1 MSYQLRP
8 AWPGD
13 IPKLIQLERN
23 IPTAAHWGCTQYE
36 TLLSSDASQRITIV
50 ADDPSTKDIVGFLV
64 ASRLADEWELENLMV
79 SEPYRKK
86 HIAHDLVQALVA
98 RLRPTGASAILLEV
112 RESNQ
117 AARRLYEK
125 IGFTQE
131 GLRKDYYRNP
141 QENAILYRF
150 SLHFYD
156 KIP

>member
-1 MSYQLRP
+1 MSYQFRR
-8 AWPGD
+8 ARPGD
-13 IPKLIQLERN
+13 IPKLAQLERN
-23 IPTAAHWGCTQYE
+23 TPTAAHWGYTQYE
-36 TLLSSDASQRITIV
+36 ALLSSDASQRITIV

-79 SEPYRKK
+79 SEPYRRK
-86 HIAHDLVQALVA
+86 HIAHNLVQALLA
-98 RLRPTGASAILLEV
+98 KLRPTGASSILLEV

-131 GLRKDYYRNP
+131 GERKDYYRNP